1 MTTEVPT
8 FADWLAEAQIAEPAL
23 SATQRP
29 LLQAAFQFR
38 QRCGADYYS
47 TRLLSHF
54 LLHCNSGLKV
64 AQIARLVG
72 FSRSAASAQQDL
84 SSKEVIQAAHHR
96 LAGRSHGKLLPRFA
110 GPIAR
115 FLHEQPEAT
124 RWDLL
129 DFIQRTWNVAVSR
142 MALHRF
148 LKRYG
153 LDRAEPSVVLPA
165 SNQAAGVTGVAS
177 SAAADRTR
185 KAAADPVPTGSIT
198 ATVCAAPAAG
208 VPVPR
213 PPQEFFLPPRTTPA
227 PSCSCPRPSTGSR
240 SPKAVSRTPPVPCG
254 RGC

>member
-115 FLHEQPEAT
+115 FLHE
-124 RWDLL
+124 
-129 DFIQRTWNVAVSR
+129 
-142 MALHRF
+142 
-148 LKRYG
+148 
-153 LDRAEPSVVLPA
+153 
-165 SNQAAGVTGVAS
+165 
-177 SAAADRTR
+177 
-185 KAAADPVPTGSIT
+185 
-198 ATVCAAPAAG
+198 
-208 VPVPR
+208 
-213 PPQEFFLPPRTTPA
+213 
-227 PSCSCPRPSTGSR
+227 
-240 SPKAVSRTPPVPCG
+240 
-254 RGC
+254 